1 MKRGDLVIVSLPG
14 DYGKPRPAV
23 IVETDRMA
31 PTEHVLVCPSTTH
44 ILLDVGLRRILVEP
58 DERNGLR
65 ERSQLQIDKLTV
77 YRRAKC
83 GAIIGVLDEATIERM
98 NAALAL
104 MVGLLD

>member
-1 MKRGDLVIVSLPG
+1 MKRGDIVIVALPG
-14 DYGKPRPAV
+14 DFGKPRPAV
-23 IVETDRMA
+23 IVETDRLA

-44 ILLDVGLRRILVEP
+44 ILPDVGLRRVLVEP

-65 ERSQLQIDKLTV
+65 QRSQLQIDKMTV

-83 GAIIGVLDEATIERM
+83 GDVIGTIDEATIERM

-104 MVGLLD
+104 VVGLLD